1 MTIEIE
7 DHGDTSVIR
16 LTGGL
21 TMDHTDALRRQC
33 DERIASGMRSAVLD
47 LELLD
52 GADSEG
58 LETLLWLD
66 DLVGAAGGRLRLARA
81 NDIVKTILQ
90 VTRLDGRFDVH
101 PDIESAAR
109 SLR

>member
-1 MTIEIE
+1 MTIDFE

-16 LTGGL
+16 LTGAL
-21 TMDHTDALRRQC
+21 TIDHADALRRQC
-33 DERIASGMRSAVLD
+33 DEHIAGGMCSAVLD
-47 LELLD
+47 LEKLES
-52 GADSEG
+52 ADSEG

-66 DLVGAAGGRLRLARA
+66 EQVLAAGGRLRMAGVPQ
-81 NDIVKTILQ
+81 IVQTIFD
-90 VTRLDGRFDVH
+90 VTRLAGRFEMH